1 MIYSYPNILCN
12 CLNHGQ
18 FYFNSIY
25 DQLISE
31 NIYFKLQITYLPS
44 PHVAQLQVQ
53 VLYQSRFGSLAYFT
67 RLFAWSRCFQRQ
79 KILFAQ
85 LLPDYCFNETM
96 TSKAIIIN
104 SSPKFQI
111 VKLCCIAVYFP
122 ISQKLKS
129 SRLQVLPF
137 QSCNQFNLRN
147 Q

>member
-25 DQLISE
+25 DQLYLRIFILSSRQL
-31 NIYFKLQITYLPS
+31 IYLHLMQPNYRYCTR
-44 PHVAQLQVQ
+44 AD
-53 VLYQSRFGSLAYFT
+53 LA
-67 RLFAWSRCFQRQ
+67 LWLILLGSRCFQRQ
-79 KILFAQ
+79 IILFAQ

-104 SSPKFQI
+104 SSPKFQL
-111 VKLCCIAVYFP
+111 VKLCCKAVYFP

-137 QSCNQFNLRN
+137 QSCNQFKLRN